1 MKNILAAA
9 IVVAMGSV
17 GMAASANAVPA
28 ASLAGIGEQAG
39 SATEQVG
46 FRHRYGKKW
55 HGYGFRHGYG
65 YGYGGGYYGFKKW
78 CYHHPYHWKCKH
90 YGWGY

>member
-9 IVVAMGSV
+9 LIVAMGSV
-17 GMAASANAVPA
+17 SMAASANAVPA

-46 FRHRYGKKW
+46 FRHRHKFHRKRFFF
-55 HGYGFRHGYG
+55 HG
-65 YGYGGGYYGFKKW
+65 GYGGFYWKKFCYYKPW
-78 CYHHPYHWKCKH
+78 HWKCK
-90 YGWGY
+90 YYDFGY